1 MKIKDKLILRHIGN
15 DYIIIEPER
24 DAVDMTKVFSLNE
37 SAAWLWQEL
46 KGRDFTEE
54 YVAELLMK
62 KYDVDKESALEDVYK
77 LVAVFKGHGLICE

>member
-24 DAVDMTKVFSLNE
+24 DTVDMTKVFSLNE
-37 SAAWLWQEL
+37 SAAWLWKEL
-46 KGRDFTEE
+46 KGVDFTEE

-62 KYDVDKESALEDVYK
+62 KYDVDKECALEDVYK
-77 LVAVFKGHGLICE
+77 LIEVFKNQGLICE